1 MVGMSDV
8 SPPTPIR
15 KRRVRGFRGRG
26 EVYSWLRAHH
36 SQVAERLSSEQWS
49 LTDLA
54 GEVVRNGLRG
64 RDGVTPT
71 AKAVTKVWQ
80 RVCRDVA
87 KAEALK
93 AKKKRPIGGKFPSRI
108 PPNWRPEV
116 VAPPPIRPALPAPVQ
131 AGAGAS
137 QADDDENLT
146 PEQRENRARTNATL
160 DRLFEEHDRKF
171 RFGGG

>member
-1 MVGMSDV
+1 M
-8 SPPTPIR
+8 
-15 KRRVRGFRGRG
+15 
-26 EVYSWLRAHH
+26 
-36 SQVAERLSSEQWS
+36 
-49 LTDLA
+49 TDLA